1 MSVAHTHFQ
10 IDPDIIYTP
19 LDDREGV
26 LLHLKTQRYYSLNE
40 TGSLIW
46 QHLQKNKSLAEI
58 SQTLREIYEV
68 ENPSDFAREFVADLR
83 NEGLVK
89 QISKEKE

>member
-1 MSVAHTHFQ
+1 MSVANTHFQ

-58 SQTLREIYEV
+58 SQTLREIYEI
-68 ENPSDFAREFVADLR
+68 ENPLKFAREFVAELSR
-83 NEGLVK
+83 EGLIK
-89 QISKEKE
+89 QTLN

>member
-1 MSVAHTHFQ
+1 MSVPNTHFQ

-19 LDDREGV
+19 LNDREGV

-46 QHLQKNKSLAEI
+46 QYLQENKSLAEI
-58 SQTLREIYEV
+58 SQTLRENYEV
-68 ENPSDFAREFVADLR
+68 ENPLAFASEFVAELNR
-83 NEGLVK
+83 EGLVK
-89 QISKEKE
+89 QMSNE